1 MAPIENTFRKYCR
14 EKKYKE
20 LQIYTV
26 EQLKLQ
32 TNEVAKVAESA
43 KQQTAKLSEEMLDR
57 IKSGELRIFRY
68 IKE

>member
-1 MAPIENTFRKYCR
+1 M
-14 EKKYKE
+14 
-20 LQIYTV
+20 

-32 TNEVAKVAESA
+32 TTEVAKVAESA